1 MTDASPAAAA
11 AAPRRRLAMP
21 AMRAWHAVIA
31 GGFLV
36 AWLTGDS
43 DALYIPHQ
51 VAGYTVL
58 GAVVLRLVV
67 GLVAAKAPW
76 RLPPPSLAAARAWLA
91 TGRGR
96 NPLFAW
102 LAVALLATV
111 GAAAASGMAAHWI
124 VRLEDLHE
132 GASTVSLWVVLGHIA
147 FILVLFGGRR
157 VVAGLWRRAAAA
169 LRPAIAEETA
179 R

>member
-1 MTDASPAAAA
+1 MTDAT
-11 AAPRRRLAMP
+11 RMRRLAIP

-36 AWLTGDS
+36 AWLSGDG
-43 DALYIPHQ
+43 DEFYVMHQ

-58 GAVVLRLVV
+58 GAVALRLMTGAAASKVPWRMPRPS
-67 GLVAAKAPW
+67 VAAT
-76 RLPPPSLAAARAWLA
+76 RGWLA

-96 NPLFAW
+96 NPLFGW

-111 GAAAASGMAAHWI
+111 GAGAASGMAAHW
-124 VRLEDLHE
+124 LAWMEDLHE
-132 GASTVSLWVVLGHIA
+132 ALSDVSLWVVFAHIA
-147 FILVLFGGRR
+147 FILLMFGGRKWI
-157 VVAGLWRRAAAA
+157 AALWRRATGS
-169 LRPAIAEETA
+169 RAEIVKEAT